1 MWDCTAQSRY
11 VTVRDQL
18 AREGVWQALA
28 RFHPVMAGSIP
39 LGLDTEASDVDVLV
53 EASDLDMFRQVCE
66 AAWGAGPDFFVAERV
81 WQNVP
86 AVICHVRV
94 DSLFCEM
101 FAQAQ
106 PVAWQRGFRHLI
118 AEWRLLTAGG
128 DALYHAVRAARMR
141 GLKTEPAFA
150 EVLRLEGDPYV
161 ALLLDRCS
169 EDTLQEI
176 VARRQASPR

>member
-1 MWDCTAQSRY
+1 MFDPEPQSRY
-11 VTVRDQL
+11 AAVRGQL
-18 AREGVWQALA
+18 TREGVWDALA

-39 LGLDTEASDVDVLV
+39 LGLDTDASDVDVLV
-53 EASDLDMFRQVCE
+53 EALDLETFRRVCKRT
-66 AAWGAGPDFFVAERV
+66 WGSHPDFFLVDRV
-81 WQNVP
+81 WQDLP
-86 AVICHVRV
+86 AVICRVRV
-94 DSLFCEM
+94 DSLLCEM

-106 PVAWQRGFRHLI
+106 PVALHRGFRHLI

-128 DALYHAVRAARMR
+128 DALYQAVRAARRR

-169 EDTLQEI
+169 EEALQQI
-176 VARRQASPR
+176 VARWQSAPG